1 MSFWTNN
8 HPTLQDKYDILWK
21 RYVPSC
27 GRCYKD
33 EAEALRLVSGV
44 GYQLYN
50 NGCWFGTGN
59 YHVKEY
65 MSQNICSAADDF
77 MHMLDYLYKQSD
89 EYLEDHAWND
99 LTDEEKEQR
108 VEEAMEW
115 VVEAA
120 WLHLADETDKKEL
133 AKRERKKNAE
143 KRKIAAAAKKEER
156 ATKKRKRE
164 AARVEQQEEKK
175 LRKLY
180 KIHAGKRFR
189 RKKGSSVSALEQLR
203 NTRVQLGLTGM
214 HALSEVG
221 NIMKK
226 AVPAEP
232 EVSPSPLVDVTK
244 LSPEMAKY
252 AEFMIPDPE
261 IDAPPSQKPIQ
272 KHNNSVTPEVA
283 SPVKTN
289 KFTPTVSEME
299 FLEYQTWQRWGR
311 GPLPSWF
318 MTDDTK
324 ARDIMSHY
332 KQVEQ
337 YYNH

>member
-1 MSFWTNN
+1 MSFWDNN
-8 HPTLQDKYDILWK
+8 HPTLQDKYNILWN

-27 GRCYKD
+27 GRCYSD

-65 MSQNICSAADDF
+65 MSQNICSAADDL
-77 MHMLDYLYKQSD
+77 MHMLDYLYKQPD
-89 EYLEDHAWND
+89 EYLEQHAWND
-99 LTDEEKEQR
+99 MTDEEKEYK
-108 VEEAMEW
+108 VEQAMEW
-115 VVEAA
+115 AVDEA
-120 WLHLADETDKKEL
+120 WERLADEDDKKEL
-133 AKRERKKNAE
+133 TKRERKKNAE

-189 RKKGSSVSALEQLR
+189 RKKGSSVSALNQLR

-214 HALSEVG
+214 HALSDVED
-221 NIMKK
+221 ILKK
-226 AVPAEP
+226 ADPAEP

-261 IDAPPSQKPIQ
+261 VDAPQKLIQ
-272 KHNNSVTPEVA
+272 EHNNSVTPEVVA
-283 SPVKTN
+283 SQAKTN

-299 FLEYQTWQRWGR
+299 FWEYQTWQRWGR

-318 MTDDTK
+318 MTDNAK

-332 KQVEQ
+332 NEVEQ
-337 YYNH
+337 YYN

>member
-27 GRCYKD
+27 GRCHSD

-65 MSQNICSAADDF
+65 MSQNICSVADDF
-77 MHMLDYLYKQSD
+77 MHMLDYLYKQTD
-89 EYLEDHAWND
+89 EYLEQHAWND
-99 LTDEEKEQR
+99 LTDEDKEYK
-108 VEEAMEW
+108 VEQNMEW

-120 WLHLADETDKKEL
+120 WERLADEDDKKAL
-133 AKRERKKNAE
+133 AKRERK
-143 KRKIAAAAKKEER
+143 IAAATKKEER

-180 KIHAGKRFR
+180 QIHTGKRFR
-189 RKKGSSVSALEQLR
+189 RKTGSTVSAIEQLR

-214 HALSEVG
+214 HPLSDAED
-221 NIMKK
+221 IMKK
-226 AVPAEP
+226 AVPVEPVSP
-232 EVSPSPLVDVTK
+232 EVSAPPFVDVTK

-252 AEFMIPDPE
+252 AEFMVPDPE
-261 IDAPPSQKPIQ
+261 
-272 KHNNSVTPEVA
+272 VVVA
-283 SPVKTN
+283 ATAKTN

-299 FLEYQTWQRWGR
+299 FYQYQMWQRWGR
-311 GPLPSWF
+311 GPMPSWF
-318 MTDDTK
+318 LTDDAK
-324 ARDIMSHY
+324 ASDIMSHY
-332 KQVEQ
+332 NEVEQ
-337 YYNH
+337 YYA

>member
-27 GRCYKD
+27 GRCSTD

-59 YHVKEY
+59 YHVNEY

-89 EYLEDHAWND
+89 EYLEQHAWND

-115 VVEAA
+115 VVDSA
-120 WLHLADETDKKEL
+120 WIHLADEDDKKEL

-156 ATKKRKRE
+156 ATKKRKR
-164 AARVEQQEEKK
+164 AAVRAEQEEEKK

-189 RKKGSSVSALEQLR
+189 RKKGSVSALEQLR
-203 NTRVQLGLTGM
+203 NTPVVLGLFGFVK
-214 HALSEVG
+214 LSNVENVIDKQQKLIQKH
-221 NIMKK
+221 NNS
-226 AVPAEP
+226 VTP
-232 EVSPSPLVDVTK
+232 EVAAPPPMVDVTK

-252 AEFMIPDPE
+252 AEFMVPDPE
-261 IDAPPSQKPIQ
+261 VVAPED
-272 KHNNSVTPEVA
+272 T
-283 SPVKTN
+283 TN

-299 FLEYQTWQRWGR
+299 FYQYQTWQRWGR
-311 GPLPSWF
+311 GPMPSWF
-318 MTDDTK
+318 MTDNVK
-324 ARDIMSHY
+324 ASEIMSHY
-332 KQVEQ
+332 KEVQQ
-337 YYNH
+337 YYA

>member
-1 MSFWTNN
+1 MSFWGNN
-8 HPTLQDKYDILWK
+8 HPTLQDKYNILWNK
-21 RYVPSC
+21 YVPSC
-27 GRCYKD
+27 GKCYSD

-65 MSQNICSAADDF
+65 MSQNICSVADDF
-77 MHMLDYLYKQSD
+77 MHMLDYLYEQSD

-99 LTDEEKEQR
+99 LTDEDKEYK
-108 VEEAMEW
+108 VEQNMEW

-120 WLHLADETDKKEL
+120 WEELADETDKKEL

-156 ATKKRKRE
+156 AIKKRKRE
-164 AARVEQQEEKK
+164 AVRAEQQEEKK

-180 KIHAGKRFR
+180 KIHAGKRFQ
-189 RKKGSSVSALEQLR
+189 RKKGSTTSAIEQLR

-214 HALSEVG
+214 HALSEVE
-221 NIMKK
+221 NIMKT
-226 AVPAEP
+226 AVPVKL
-232 EVSPSPLVDVTK
+232 EVSPPPLVDVTK

-252 AEFMIPDPE
+252 AEFMVPDPE
-261 IDAPPSQKPIQ
+261 
-272 KHNNSVTPEVA
+272 VVA
-283 SPVKTN
+283 SPPVVKTN

-299 FLEYQTWQRWGR
+299 FYQYQTWQRWGR
-311 GPLPSWF
+311 GPMPSWF
-318 MTDDTK
+318 MTDDAK

-332 KQVEQ
+332 KEVEQ
-337 YYNH
+337 YYN

>member
-1 MSFWTNN
+1 MSFWDNN
-8 HPTLQDKYDILWK
+8 HPTLQDKYNILWNK
-21 RYVPSC
+21 YVPSC
-27 GRCYKD
+27 GRCYSD

-65 MSQNICSAADDF
+65 MSQNICSVADDF
-77 MHMLDYLYKQSD
+77 VHMLDYLYKQSD
-89 EYLEDHAWND
+89 EYLEQHAWND
-99 LTDEEKEQR
+99 LTDEDKEYK
-108 VEEAMEW
+108 VEQNMEW
-115 VVEAA
+115 VVDEA
-120 WLHLADETDKKEL
+120 WENLADESDKKEL

-164 AARVEQQEEKK
+164 AARAEQKEEKK

-189 RKKGSSVSALEQLR
+189 RKQGSSVSALEQLR
-203 NTRVQLGLTGM
+203 NTPVQLGLYGF
-214 HALSEVG
+214 V
-221 NIMKK
+221 
-226 AVPAEP
+226 
-232 EVSPSPLVDVTK
+232 K
-244 LSPEMAKY
+244 LSNVENV
-252 AEFMIPDPE
+252 
-261 IDAPPSQKPIQ
+261 IDKQQKLIQ

-283 SPVKTN
+283 APPPLVDVTTLSPEMAKYAEFMVPDPEVDAPSPVKTN

-299 FLEYQTWQRWGR
+299 FYQYQTWQRWGR
-311 GPLPSWF
+311 GPMPSWF

-332 KQVEQ
+332 KEVEQ
-337 YYNH
+337 YYN

>member
-120 WLHLADETDKKEL
+120 WEDLADETDKKEL

>member
-1 MSFWTNN
+1 MSFWDNN
-8 HPTLQDKYDILWK
+8 HPTLQDKYNILWN

-27 GRCYKD
+27 ERCYSD

-65 MSQNICSAADDF
+65 MSQNICSAADDL

-99 LTDEEKEQR
+99 MTDEEKEQR
-108 VEEAMEW
+108 IEEAMEW
-115 VVEAA
+115 VVDEA
-120 WLHLADETDKKEL
+120 WERLADETDKKEL
-133 AKRERKKNAE
+133 RKRERKKNAE

-164 AARVEQQEEKK
+164 AVRAEQQEEKK

-180 KIHAGKRFR
+180 KTHAGKRFR
-189 RKKGSSVSALEQLR
+189 RKKGSSDSALEQLR
-203 NTRVQLGLTGM
+203 NTPVQLGLYGFVK
-214 HALSEVG
+214 LSNVENVIDKQQKLIQKH
-221 NIMKK
+221 NNS
-226 AVPAEP
+226 ATP
-232 EVSPSPLVDVTK
+232 EVVAPPPLVDVTT

-252 AEFMIPDPE
+252 AEFMVPDPE
-261 IDAPPSQKPIQ
+261 
-272 KHNNSVTPEVA
+272 VVA
-283 SPVKTN
+283 SPAETN

-299 FLEYQTWQRWGR
+299 FWEYQTWQRWGR

-318 MTDDTK
+318 MTDNAK

-332 KQVEQ
+332 NEVEQ
-337 YYNH
+337 YYN